1 MTASN
6 TNSNDIMAL
15 NEVMKCSQCSLHITS
30 KLHFVL
36 HIKEVHGEKA
46 FSQLPPPPTPDS
58 PAVVTPERRTNG
70 ILSGVV
76 SKEGFPCPV
85 CHADCVDN
93 QGKHDHVASVHA
105 YR

>member
-15 NEVMKCSQCSLHITS
+15 NEVMKCSQCSLLITS

-46 FSQLPPPPTPDS
+46 FSQLPPPVS
-58 PAVVTPERRTNG
+58 PAVVTPERRTHG
-70 ILSGVV
+70 ILSDVV
-76 SKEGFPCPV
+76 SKEGCPCPV